1 MSIQIRNHTPS
12 LECSGA
18 LSDLILQAA
27 RQALPQH
34 VETLITLPDVGQRN
48 QPLLPLL
55 VGLIDAAR
63 VTANAIAD
71 NAWDS
76 GQAVPEDLAVD
87 LIVELEKCI
96 QFVRQST
103 EAF

>member
-1 MSIQIRNHTPS
+1 MQIRNHTPN

-34 VETLITLPDVGQRN
+34 IETLITLPDVGQRN

-63 VTANAIAD
+63 VTARAVAD

-76 GQAVPEDLAVD
+76 GQAPPAD
-87 LIVELEKCI
+87 LISGLVGDLQQCI
-96 QFVRQST
+96 SALRASQDTF
-103 EAF
+103 